1 MIAKNV
7 AIPKESNDMIVLWTI
22 ITSSIFLAAA
32 ASIYLYYDVFAR
44 GIFSYETIVN
54 IKLVFQIAVFAILYM
69 IIGAACD
76 ENPYRPIIC
85 AAVVG
90 FIVVQFVFTYTANP
104 LVIKSAAIEYGIQ
117 LGAFLFSF
125 YLLGPMK
132 KQKNKIY
139 EAQWV
144 RDNP

>member
-1 MIAKNV
+1 
-7 AIPKESNDMIVLWTI
+7 MIVIGTI
-22 ITSSIFLAAA
+22 ITSCFFLAIAA
-32 ASIYLYYDVFAR
+32 CIYLYYDIFSR
-44 GIFSYETIVN
+44 GIVSYDLIGN
-54 IKLVFQIAVFAILYM
+54 IKLVFQIVVFSILYM
-69 IIGAACD
+69 VIGAACD
-76 ENPYRPIIC
+76 ENPYRPVIF

-90 FIVVQFVFTYTANP
+90 FIVVQFVFTYTANT